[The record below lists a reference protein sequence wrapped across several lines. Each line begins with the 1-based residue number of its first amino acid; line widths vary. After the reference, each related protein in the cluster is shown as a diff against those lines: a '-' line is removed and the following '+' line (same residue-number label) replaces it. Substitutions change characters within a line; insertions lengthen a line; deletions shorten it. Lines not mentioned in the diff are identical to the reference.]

1 MHSVNICM
9 QHICVSLDVLWDVFR
24 SRSVYILDTRSLGIR
39 IVFCR
44 LGFAIKG
51 DNLVGSEWK
60 LRLHLGYVYINQTF
74 ISVDVIY
81 NVF

>member
-1 MHSVNICM
+1 M
-9 QHICVSLDVLWDVFR
+9 SLDVLWNVFR
-24 SRSVYILDTRSLGIR
+24 SRSVHILDTRSRAIR

-51 DNLVGSEWK
+51 DKLVGLEWK
-60 LRLHLGYVYINQTF
+60 LRLHLGYAYINQTF